1 MATHDIDKPDAA
13 PAKRLAARDPDAA
26 AKAEGISDQ
35 PLSRPPG
42 SGPKGFG
49 TTFRHVASNLMRWSI
64 LAGLLVFLLS
74 AILALHEALNFQD
87 RVLELAGKD
96 LDRARRV
103 LGVLHDTLENPDS
116 YPEDRELPYASIA
129 VKLDRLSKVQDTLTT
144 FIVPP
149 ASPDATTTGSA
160 VANTSPKTR
169 ENGAA
174 KAAADPRAEN
184 GDRPVVTDAGA
195 QWQAASNRLKLA
207 IADLDDTLKTGDPAR
222 KLLEALDRTRGH
234 IQTLSAFRGS
244 AASKGDGVI
253 TSSGSAYAAD
263 LLKGEQDRF
272 ELQLV
277 VDGIASDFAKV
288 EERVTTLPE
297 DELLVA
303 HLEQLK
309 GEISQLETFY
319 DSTDLTIQQPSPVE
333 DDRPALSVELVVED
347 IDHRINAI
355 ESVLLQV
362 DDGFVAASKLADL
375 INRARR
381 FSDRLQDMPT
391 EGVTQQRALGDKP
404 VDGTAA
410 VVAFETTRGEL
421 SEAIQEI
428 EAQLD
433 RRTRVMVVA
442 DQLAR
447 LEEEG
452 DHGRHSRALAILR
465 AFDSVGR
472 FEGTLMPFRSLAETP
487 VLSAIS
493 GFGFD
498 PQRVSTLS
506 RETLALLF
514 VFVIG
519 AIGSVI
525 YITKDSI
532 QLVLEGNWLTDQPK
546 RSLTWYLFRP
556 VFGVIVALAA
566 FLLFKAGQLAMGNSG
581 VVDGSQDFNLPI
593 LSVIALFA
601 GLLSWQ
607 ALEVIETRGASW
619 FRSQK
624 RQPLWATGLE
634 NRLRIEQ
641 HSLEELASSIGR
653 SVDQAFRWLVFRDR
667 VPPEMQD
674 RIADWLDVPY
684 NQLFR
689 SDQPPRKTLWLRVQP
704 MDRGGLERSEFEAKL
719 AGEPFQAERLAAWLA
734 CREPVPVKVQDRLL
748 LAMDRPMP
756 SVFTDSKPET
766 GTIQRHLAA

>member
-1 MATHDIDKPDAA
+1 MGIDDQGKQGSATSGRLLSVPLRGRETAWTTLGYAA
-13 PAKRLAARDPDAA
+13 QNLTRWILLA
-26 AKAEGISDQ
+26 S
-35 PLSRPPG
+35 
-42 SGPKGFG
+42 
-49 TTFRHVASNLMRWSI
+49 M
-64 LAGLLVFLLS
+64 LAFLLS

-87 RVLELAGKD
+87 RVLELAGND

-129 VKLDRLSKVQDTLTT
+129 VKLDRLSKVQETLTGFAIPAAKT
-144 FIVPP
+144 EDASDSSQQDAKNIGSSTSND
-149 ASPDATTTGSA
+149 ASPNENADAESAGSTDNEA
-160 VANTSPKTR
+160 DHASDD
-169 ENGAA
+169 AA
-174 KAAADPRAEN
+174 
-184 GDRPVVTDAGA
+184 A
-195 QWQAASNRLKLA
+195 QWQAASNRLKLS
-207 IADLDDTLKTGDPAR
+207 IADLDDTLKAGDPAR
-222 KLLEALDRTRGH
+222 RLLEALHQTRNHIRTLAAFKGSIAEADR
-234 IQTLSAFRGS
+234 
-244 AASKGDGVI
+244 
-253 TSSGSAYAAD
+253 SSLPSPGTAYAASSLDD
-263 LLKGEQDRF
+263 LAREADRF

-277 VDGIASDFAKV
+277 ADELKRDVVKV
-288 EERVTTLPE
+288 EERVNTSPD

-303 HLEQLK
+303 HLEHLK
-309 GEISQLETFY
+309 GKIGRLEDFY
-319 DSTDLTIQQPSPVE
+319 DSADLTYVPSTDDQPDEPPLPVN
-333 DDRPALSVELVVED
+333 LVIED
-347 IDHRINAI
+347 IDHRINEI
-355 ESVLLQV
+355 ESILLKV
-362 DDGFVAASKLADL
+362 DDGFVAAAKLADL
-375 INRARR
+375 INQARR

-391 EGVTQQRALGDKP
+391 EGVTRQKVLGEKA
-404 VDGTAA
+404 VEGTAA

-428 EAQLD
+428 ENQLD

-442 DQLAR
+442 DQLAK

-452 DHGRHSRALAILR
+452 DQGRHSRALAILR
-465 AFDSVGR
+465 GFDSVGR
-472 FEGTLMPFRSLAETP
+472 FEGTLLPFHSLAEIP
-487 VLSAIS
+487 VLNIVS
-493 GFGFD
+493 GLGFD
-498 PQRVSTLS
+498 PQRISTLS

-532 QLVLEGNWLTDQPK
+532 QLVLEGNWVTDRPK
-546 RSLTWYLFRP
+546 RSLAWYLFRP

-624 RQPLWATGLE
+624 RQALWATGLE
-634 NRLRIEQ
+634 NRLYIEQ
-641 HSLEELASSIGR
+641 HSIEELASSIGR
-653 SVDQAFRWLVFRDR
+653 SVDQVFRWLVFRDR
-667 VPPEMQD
+667 VSPEMQD
-674 RIADWLDVPY
+674 RIADWLDVPF

-689 SDQPPRKTLWLRVQP
+689 NDQPVRKTLWLRVQP
-704 MDRGGLERSEFEAKL
+704 LDDGGLAREKFEEQL
-719 AGEPFQAERLAAWLA
+719 AEEQFHADQLAAWLA
-734 CREPVPVKVQDRLL
+734 CGEPVPPKVQDRIL

-756 SVFTDSKPET
+756 AVFTDKRPELQILQ
-766 GTIQRHLAA
+766 GDRAA